1 MDPFDDFFGSAPTH
15 ARAGGRFQPKVKHRP
30 KKQTVASAPSVV
42 PSDTK
47 ERTGGLFSP
56 TLDAGKSVLLT
67 AVVDD
72 RLNIQNGVE
81 ESLKKHEDSV
91 SGVPEGVTKDCGSV
105 DAFLQ
110 KRGLETTSGVPEG
123 GDGHS
128 GSQAP
133 ESEVDLV
140 GLDVDH
146 FIGSG
151 VEPASIS
158 VRVSSEQDIS
168 ASAPSTLP
176 DSIEEK
182 LVTLP
187 TNGLDTGASVQP
199 AAIGKSST
207 EVDSMQFDVDLFDD
221 ILSESTPS
229 STRAGHKFRTKIKPQ
244 AQKGATR
251 GVASSLEKTIESPA
265 SPATLPIVDSIQSV
279 QSIEPASPATL
290 PIVDSIQSVQSIDTG
305 NSTPTERI
313 DSSLATSEI
322 LGSREPPENGGYPCS
337 NDSVPDNTR
346 NLEVG
351 IHSQPH
357 ATDALQSK
365 VSVPDASE
373 DWHSS
378 FGKSLGENVDLFSG
392 LEYLDDFITQTTN
405 GTGSEASKSQCK
417 VDMDV
422 QHGDKF
428 LTPFSINTDLGGS
441 TSPSGMATHSKENF
455 SAPADGS
462 FESSAFTICDVAPSQ
477 TLSDFHTTNDPVTF
491 SETVVS
497 DKHEEVH
504 INNGKP
510 ETKVSGTSF
519 DFETCDATVPSGKR
533 AGKFQPKPKLGKGKQ
548 KPSTSNPQ
556 TQVRSSLPSEDA
568 HFVPFD
574 NGYAHGD
581 SISEFLREDILDCS
595 SARFSDPS
603 AIAPTP
609 EIHGDTEPTNL
620 TEATQLD
627 DTVLGNMHSED
638 DPGVLGKGGKS
649 RMGKDCT
656 EPKYNR
662 KNEKSSTTSQGV
674 EGGKSSMQLRKRRRR
689 LVDEP
694 FDEAYDVN
702 DSTCERPT
710 TSNRD
715 EDEDNDD
722 EYRVDSMP
730 RKRETPRKVKEPVP
744 GNEKPGRKRKSTK
757 EAYNESTKEPP
768 KKFSHSSRRSK
779 RRVEKALLDTPED
792 EIDPQ
797 RLPIKDLILLAE
809 HRERIAI
816 KDAAKLKTPQSYQ
829 RCLNSLVEFPFLL
842 APYFQLSYV
851 LLRAE
856 NSFCEDASYN
866 EETFV
871 SEQGQYSDDDQPSY
885 KVQPSSLYNHQSFMK
900 KTPRARWSKQDTELF
915 YEAVRQFGPVF
926 SLIEQLFPGRTRE
939 QVKLKFKKEGRQHP
953 LRLSEAITNRR
964 KDHSHFLSVIQR
976 LQQAAAQA
984 KQESDE
990 NESIA
995 VTGEEE
1001 VEEPADD
1008 TNTRERRVADAG
1020 NGSGDMSRGGIS
1032 GPGDELAG
1040 QGDELA
1046 NKELVLGCFNSR
1058 ATMEEGETKSE
1069 WDNEAAKD
1077 QEADVAEADN
1087 SPLKFDENDDDPD
1100 RWGQYI
1106 Y

>member
-1 MDPFDDFFGSAPTH
+1 MDPYDDFFGSAPTH

-30 KKQTVASAPSVV
+30 KKQIVASAPSVV

-56 TLDAGKSVLLT
+56 TLDAGQSVLLT

-72 RLNIQNGVE
+72 RLNIQNGAE

-91 SGVPEGVTKDCGSV
+91 SGVPECVTTIEKPSSEVGGSKEDCGSV

-110 KRGLETTSGVPEG
+110 KHGLETTSGVPEG

-158 VRVSSEQDIS
+158 IRVSSEQDIS

-199 AAIGKSST
+199 AAVGKSST
-207 EVDSMQFDVDLFDD
+207 GVESMQFDVDLFDD

-229 STRAGHKFRTKIKPQ
+229 STRAGHKFRTKIKPL
-244 AQKGATR
+244 AQKEATR
-251 GVASSLEKTIESPA
+251 GVALALEKTIER
-265 SPATLPIVDSIQSV
+265 
-279 QSIEPASPATL
+279 PASPATL

-305 NSTPTERI
+305 NSTPAERI

-351 IHSQPH
+351 IRSQPH
-357 ATDALQSK
+357 ATDASQSK
-365 VSVPDASE
+365 VSISDASE

-422 QHGDKF
+422 QHGDKL
-428 LTPFSINTDLGGS
+428 LTSFSINNDLGGS

-533 AGKFQPKPKLGKGKQ
+533 AGKFLPKPKLGKGKQ

-556 TQVRSSLPSEDA
+556 TQVRSALPSEDV

-574 NGYAHGD
+574 HGYAHGD

-620 TEATQLD
+620 TEAAHLD

-638 DPGVLGKGGKS
+638 DPGVLGKGGKI
-649 RMGKDCT
+649 RVGEACT
-656 EPKYNR
+656 ESKYNR
-662 KNEKSSTTSQGV
+662 KNEKSSTTSQRV

-722 EYRVDSMP
+722 EHRVDSTS

-744 GNEKPGRKRKSTK
+744 GNDKPGRKRKSTK
-757 EAYNESTKEPP
+757 EACNESTKEPP

-829 RCLNSLVEFPFLL
+829 S
-842 APYFQLSYV
+842 AG
-851 LLRAE
+851 
-856 NSFCEDASYN
+856 NSFREDASYN
-866 EETFV
+866 EEETFV

-939 QVKLKFKKEGRQHP
+939 QVKLKFKKEERQHP

-984 KQESDE
+984 KQESDG

-1008 TNTRERRVADAG
+1008 TN
-1020 NGSGDMSRGGIS
+1020 
-1032 GPGDELAG
+1032 
-1040 QGDELA
+1040 
-1046 NKELVLGCFNSR
+1046 
-1058 ATMEEGETKSE
+1058 EGETKSE

-1087 SPLKFDENDDDPD
+1087 SPLKFDENDDDDPD